1 METNEYREQRLQSM
15 RTLKEMGYEPYGC
28 KYDHD
33 DLKKVREEFEEGKAV
48 RVAGRLLMIRRMGK
62 MNFCTMNDGTD
73 RFQLI
78 FKRDELSEA
87 AFAAFKQLN
96 LGDIIGAEGVLF
108 TTQKGEK
115 SVVVKEWRKIL

>member
-15 RTLKEMGYEPYGC
+15 NALKEMGYDPYGC

-33 DLKKVREEFEEGKAV
+33 DLKKVCAEFEEGARA

-62 MNFCTMNDGTD
+62 MNFCTMNDGTG

-78 FKRDELSEA
+78 CRC
-87 AFAAFKQLN
+87 N
-96 LGDIIGAEGVLF
+96 RVP
-108 TTQKGEK
+108 
-115 SVVVKEWRKIL
+115 